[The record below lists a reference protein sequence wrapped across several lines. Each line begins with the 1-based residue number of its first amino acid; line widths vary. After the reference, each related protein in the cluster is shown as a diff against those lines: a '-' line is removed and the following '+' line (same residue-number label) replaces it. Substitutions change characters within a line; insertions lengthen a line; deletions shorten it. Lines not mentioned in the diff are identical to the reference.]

1 MHLNPIF
8 SLNKLRVK
16 TAQDTPTSL
25 TNTNSP
31 YKTPTV
37 NSAQCKQVLHRQ
49 NNLALKKSQKPETP
63 LAQLS
68 KPLTRKKSRPKTLS
82 AALNGPVGKI
92 CFTDFFSEN
101 MKREFVKM
109 GRIDVLA
116 TFAMSNNSKPVQQP
130 EPTFS
135 LNLNDVFRNK
145 LLSREGRTREKY
157 EKSEGNRR
165 RSMVGRKDVKSLI
178 GICDD
183 TRVENNKLKKDI
195 NKTVVALKDQYLS
208 LLRSSSCKSYWKDV

>member
-1 MHLNPIF
+1 MNLNPIF
-8 SLNKLRVK
+8 SLNKLRIK
-16 TAQDTPTSL
+16 TAQDSRTSLASINSPNITPTANSSL
-25 TNTNSP
+25 
-31 YKTPTV
+31 
-37 NSAQCKQVLHRQ
+37 CKQVLNRQ

-63 LAQLS
+63 LTHSS
-68 KPLTRKKSRPKTLS
+68 KPITRKKSRPKTLS

-101 MKREFVKM
+101 MKRDFIKM
-109 GRIDVLA
+109 GRLDVLA

-130 EPTFS
+130 EPAFS

-145 LLSREGRTREKY
+145 MLSRECRSREKN
-157 EKSEGNRR
+157 EKSELIRGK
-165 RSMVGRKDVKSLI
+165 SALCRKDVKSLI

-195 NKTVVALKDQYLS
+195 SKTVMALKDQYLRI
-208 LLRSSSCKSYWKDV
+208 LRSSSCKMY